1 MTDQGARSHSHVK
14 RKPRR
19 RFPRRKV
26 SRFTEEKTLY
36 IDYKNYRVLRDFVTE
51 RGKIMPRRIT
61 GNTARHQRMLTTAIK
76 RARFMALIA
85 YTHR

>member
-1 MTDQGARSHSHVK
+1 VK

>member
-1 MTDQGARSHSHVK
+1 MRRGSRPSGGP
-14 RKPRR
+14 RRRGRR
-19 RFPRRKV
+19 RFPRRKI

-61 GNTARHQRMLTTAIK
+61 GNTAKHQRMLTTAIK
-76 RARFMALIA
+76 RARYMALIS